1 MQPLAAV
8 RNPLLDKPA
17 MRLITDAEL
26 EQLEGAYADR
36 ARLAGEIG
44 FDAIDLK
51 MCHGYLINE
60 LLAAHLREGPYGGP
74 LENRTRLVR
83 NALARI
89 REATG
94 GGLLLA
100 VRLSGFRA

>member
-1 MQPLAAV
+1 GG
-8 RNPLLDKPA
+8 R
-17 MRLITDAEL
+17 
-26 EQLEGAYADR
+26 G
-36 ARLAGEIG
+36 IG

-74 LENRTRLVR
+74 LENRTRLAR

-100 VRLSGFRA
+100 VRLNAFDGVPFRRNPQTAAFPHRRRPAARLAPPPDGRHRL

>member
-1 MQPLAAV
+1 
-8 RNPLLDKPA
+8 
-17 MRLITDAEL
+17 
-26 EQLEGAYADR
+26 
-36 ARLAGEIG
+36 
-44 FDAIDLK
+44 

-94 GGLLLA
+94 GGRLRALRQGPVGPHNERGAALA
-100 VRLSGFRA
+100 ALAALPRLVPRRPPPLPPV